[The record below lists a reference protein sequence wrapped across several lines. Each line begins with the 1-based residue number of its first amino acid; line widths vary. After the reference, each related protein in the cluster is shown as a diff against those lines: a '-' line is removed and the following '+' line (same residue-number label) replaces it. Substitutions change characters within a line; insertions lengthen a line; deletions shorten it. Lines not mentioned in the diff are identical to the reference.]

1 LLLLFRDL
9 KGSQAAVLNK
19 LADSLKAGKPLMRIA
34 AIAVAL
40 LGLIMLVLSLLAD
53 TVGLGGAPRFFGW
66 KQIAGVV
73 GGVIM
78 ILLGFIYALPRVGR
92 Q

>member
-1 LLLLFRDL
+1 
-9 KGSQAAVLNK
+9 
-19 LADSLKAGKPLMRIA
+19 MRIA

-78 ILLGFIYALPRVGR
+78 ILLGFIYALPRVDR